1 MDSISET
8 EAKAGSLEGIER
20 ETALLTGLEEI
31 NPSFIRKRKY
41 ALRVDNFRLTLR
53 EVNPSSMRDASQD
66 LTMLYEISVSAEI
79 P

>member
-8 EAKAGSLEGIER
+8 EAKTGSLEGIER

-41 ALRVDNFRLTLR
+41 ALRVDNFRFMLR
-53 EVNPSSMRDASQD
+53 DVIPSSTSDASHD
-66 LTMLYEISVSAEI
+66 LIMLYEMSVSAEI